1 MSRITERDERGNAK
15 IVEYYNTKEAIDK
28 LADYED
34 MGIPTV
40 DTSVLTH
47 ALIAY
52 GGGTTMK
59 IKPLG
64 DRILIKMLKAEETTK
79 SGIILISKT
88 QEKPQIGEVI
98 AVGIGCGSDDKK
110 IVMDIKAGDKVI
122 TSPSAGTD
130 VKFDGEEYMIIRQ
143 NDILAKVE

>member
-1 MSRITERDERGNAK
+1 
-15 IVEYYNTKEAIDK
+15 
-28 LADYED
+28 
-34 MGIPTV
+34 
-40 DTSVLTH
+40 
-47 ALIAY
+47 
-52 GGGTTMK
+52 MK

-79 SGIILISKT
+79 SGIILIPKT
-88 QEKPQIGEVI
+88 QEKSQIGEVI
-98 AVGIGCGSDDKK
+98 AVGIGGGSDDKK

-122 TSPSAGTD
+122 TSPAAGTD